1 MQTGK
6 QSSGSEGDVCNKGG
20 GRGPL
25 VYLGFVAAAATLV
38 GVGAR
43 VGDGHEAAQVAH
55 VHLVGV
61 GRLEQT
67 LLQELGGAV
76 GDLTITLH
84 LTETQTAITGRRAE
98 HDWLG
103 EGREGV

>member
-1 MQTGK
+1 MAQRETCATR
-6 QSSGSEGDVCNKGG
+6 EVAMA
-20 GRGPL
+20 RWRTW
-25 VYLGFVAAAATLV
+25 VFVAAAATLV
-38 GVGAR
+38 GVVAC

-67 LLQELGGAV
+67 LPQELGGAV